1 MTTRMRNGNGT
12 IAAAMAVLLQ
22 NQAQFVAHLDED
34 RRRFSRI
41 ESELEQIKA
50 LLLHHDQILKNHE
63 QILKDL
69 PEAIRQ
75 KIGFK
80 TK

>member
-1 MTTRMRNGNGT
+1 MATKAKNGT
-12 IAAAMAVLLQ
+12 GTIEAAIAVLIH
-22 NQAQFVAHLDED
+22 NQAQFVSHIDED

-41 ESELEQIKA
+41 ETKLRDIET
-50 LLLHHDQILKNHE
+50 LLLHHDQILR
-63 QILKDL
+63 DL

-80 TK
+80 PK